1 MAESYRIIPD
11 SRRVETEVDIRKVR
25 AAVLAHLFYE
35 DQVEYSKR
43 YLDRL
48 PDGIDCI
55 ILSAKEEILAQF
67 PSDRYIKIKKENKG
81 RDISALL
88 VAAREAIF
96 QYQYICF
103 VHDKREKSPDDREF
117 VELWRKNLWDNM
129 LQSPEYVPT

>member
-1 MAESYRIIPD
+1 MQDRTDLQSNRYHLVTQQQIGSTQLRRGSGERNMAESYRIIPD

-67 PSDRYIKIKKENKG
+67 PSDRYIKIKKENRG
-81 RDISALL
+81 RDI
-88 VAAREAIF
+88 
-96 QYQYICF
+96 
-103 VHDKREKSPDDREF
+103 
-117 VELWRKNLWDNM
+117 W
-129 LQSPEYVPT
+129 